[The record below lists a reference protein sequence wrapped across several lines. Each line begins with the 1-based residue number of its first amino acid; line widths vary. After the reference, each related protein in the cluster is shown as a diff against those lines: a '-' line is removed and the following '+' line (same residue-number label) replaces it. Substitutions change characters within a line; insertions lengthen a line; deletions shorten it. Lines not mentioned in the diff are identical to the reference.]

1 MKPLLAL
8 IAVGTVLGSAG
19 AGVLV
24 GHAAQARAT
33 LTRATQAQPASAAPA
48 SETVM
53 VEQRIASIGQQ
64 IEDAHRLKALD
75 FSQAHA
81 IDRELFEVR
90 GREHRLKTHD
100 HGALARQ
107 DADALQS
114 QLDQLADELHDS
126 ASPDTGRNSALAQAW
141 DPSRA

>member
-1 MKPLLAL
+1 MRPLLAI
-8 IAVGTVLGSAG
+8 IALGTVLGSAG

-24 GHAAQARAT
+24 GQAAQAR
-33 LTRATQAQPASAAPA
+33 PALAAPA
-48 SETVM
+48 SQTTL
-53 VEQRIASIGQQ
+53 VEQRIAAIGQQ

-81 IDRELFEVR
+81 IDRELYEVR
-90 GREHRLKTHD
+90 GREHRLKSHD
-100 HGALARQ
+100 HGALARA

-126 ASPDTGRNSALAQAW
+126 ASPDRPPVLAQTW

>member
-1 MKPLLAL
+1 MRPLLAL

-24 GHAAQARAT
+24 GQAAQARPT
-33 LTRATQAQPASAAPA
+33 LAPSASS
-48 SETVM
+48 SETIL
-53 VEQRIASIGQQ
+53 VEQRIAALGQQ
-64 IEDAHRLKALD
+64 IENAHRLKALD

-81 IDRELFEVR
+81 IDRELFELR

-126 ASPDTGRNSALAQAW
+126 ASPEAGRTSTLADAG
-141 DPSRA
+141 DPAHA